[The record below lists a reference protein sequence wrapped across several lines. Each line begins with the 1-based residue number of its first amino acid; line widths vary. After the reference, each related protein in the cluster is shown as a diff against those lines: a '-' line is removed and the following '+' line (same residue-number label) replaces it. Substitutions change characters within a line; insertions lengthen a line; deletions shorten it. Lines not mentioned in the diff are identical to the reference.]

1 MNILPV
7 PAWMVLIAAIALQ
20 YHLVRRQERWVS
32 FIIPGIYLIIATV
45 TAVQVMQSGDLTFD
59 NVVVTAIVAFLMNN
73 VNTVLMLVM
82 YAKRESD
89 LPSTLIAM
97 FLSYIVMSL
106 VFAGISAIFLYVFG
120 GTF

>member
-7 PAWMVLIAAIALQ
+7 PAWMVLIIAIALQ
-20 YHLVRRQERWVS
+20 YYLVRRQERWLS
-32 FIIPGIYLIIATV
+32 FIIPAFYLIIATV
-45 TAVQVMQSGDLTFD
+45 TAVQVLQSGDLTFG
-59 NVVVTAIVAFLMNN
+59 NVFVTAMVAFLMNN
-73 VNTVLMLVM
+73 VNTVLMLVE
-82 YAKRESD
+82 YVKRDSD

-106 VFAGISAIFLYVFG
+106 VFAGISAVFLYVFG

>member
-20 YHLVRRQERWVS
+20 YYLVRRQERWVS